1 MRPLLEIK
9 FPGTM
14 LMIMLTNLIMVLALF
29 LIFDL
34 SGFGKLVFSLIGII
48 SLFTALSFLLEIFRN
63 KKEHI
68 KAIELI
74 QEDSPAAPGTSQGEG
89 HKVSL

>member
-1 MRPLLEIK
+1 MRPLLK
-9 FPGTM
+9 KNFPGTM
-14 LMIMLTNLIMVLALF
+14 LIIMLANFIMVLASF

-34 SGFGKLVFSLIGII
+34 TGYGKLVFSFIGII
-48 SLFTALSFLLEIFRN
+48 SLFTALSFLLEILRN
-63 KKEHI
+63 KKERI
-68 KAIELI
+68 KQVVLI